1 MIRVMKKFR
10 SIMTCRQQVQML
22 LLGVLMFIGGM
33 LEMCGVSLIA
43 PLMSAVF
50 DENFMEESYVRNI
63 CSLLHIQTYYGM
75 IMLILSALVFIY
87 IFKNAFLFMEYYFQY
102 RFVCN
107 TRFLVQKQLLR
118 VYIYRPYEFYLNA
131 TTGEIMRIIN
141 TDVINAFNLLT
152 TVLNF
157 FTEIVV
163 SAALIIIIF
172 AIDPAIAALIGVV
185 LGVIMVLMYKLVKP
199 LLRKAS
205 QKFSKNTSLSNK
217 WLLQSLNGIKDVKV
231 SHKEE
236 YFIEEYAVYGKKA
249 IDAEKI
255 NSVVTTLPRLLIEA
269 VSVSSVLA
277 VIMILLSMGQSIH
290 NLLPQLGAFAVA
302 AVRLLPSTTRISGAV
317 NSLAFQEPMLDNL
330 IKNLKAARAWEQQTP
345 EAQPA
350 AAKTKSKNKTQD
362 NLQNEAAKPSGTLTY
377 EKQFALSHI
386 HFRYPNAEQEVLADA
401 DMLIPAGKSIGIIGA
416 SGSGKTTAVDILLG
430 LLQPQSGEVLADGV
444 NIRADYNGWLAHLSY
459 IPQAIYMLDDTIR
472 ANVAFGCKKD
482 KIDDKQVWNA
492 LEEAQLKEFIQ
503 SLPEG
508 IETKIGERGVRLSG
522 GQRQRIGIARA
533 LYNDPELVIFDEATS
548 ALDNE
553 TEAAIM
559 ESINSLHGKKT
570 LVIIA
575 HRLTTIEDCDII
587 FRVENGKII
596 RQERL

>member
-1 MIRVMKKFR
+1 MIRVVKKFR
-10 SIMTCRQQVQML
+10 SIMTHDQQIRML
-22 LLGVLMFIGGM
+22 LLGVLMLIGGL
-33 LEMCGVSLIA
+33 LEMMGVSLIV
-43 PLMSAVF
+43 PLMTAVM
-50 DENFMEESYVRNI
+50 DKDFMEKPYVRTVSGI
-63 CSLLHIQTYYGM
+63 FHIETYYGM
-75 IMLILSALVFIY
+75 MMLILGALVFIY
-87 IFKNAFLFMEYYFQY
+87 IFKNAFLFLEYFFQY

-118 VYIYRPYEFYLNA
+118 VYMYRPYEFYLNA

-172 AIDPAIAALIGVV
+172 VIDPAIAALIGLV
-185 LGVIMVLMYKLVKP
+185 LGIIMVLMFKLVKP
-199 LLRKAS
+199 LLRRAS
-205 QKFSKNTSLSNK
+205 QKFTKNTSLSNK

-231 SHKEE
+231 SHKED
-236 YFIEEYAVYGKKA
+236 YFIETYAVYGKKA

-277 VIMILLSMGQSIH
+277 VIMILLSMGQSI
-290 NLLPQLGAFAVA
+290 NSLLPQLGAFAVA

-330 IKNLKAARAWEQQTP
+330 IKNLKAAREWEQQAKQAK

-350 AAKTKSKNKTQD
+350 EHAKDRQ
-362 NLQNEAAKPSGTLTY
+362 LTFQ
-377 EKQFALSHI
+377 KQFELSHI
-386 HFRYPNAEQEVLADA
+386 RFRYPNAETEVLKDA
-401 DMLIPAGKSIGIIGA
+401 DMVIPAGKSVGIIGA

-430 LLQPQSGEVLADGV
+430 LLKPQSGEVLSDGA
-444 NIRADYNGWLAHLSY
+444 NIRNDYYGWLSHLSY

-472 ANVAFGCKKD
+472 ANVAFGCQKNS
-482 KIDDKQVWNA
+482 IDDEKVWRA
-492 LEEAQLKEFIQ
+492 IEEAQLKPLIQ

-559 ESINSLHGKKT
+559 ESINRLHGKKT

-575 HRLTTIEDCDII
+575 HRLTTIEECDII

>member
-1 MIRVMKKFR
+1 MIRVVKKFR
-10 SIMTCRQQVQML
+10 SIMTHDQQVRML
-22 LLGVLMFIGGM
+22 LLGVLMLIGGL
-33 LEMCGVSLIA
+33 LEMMGVSLIV
-43 PLMSAVF
+43 PLMTAVM
-50 DENFMEESYVRNI
+50 DKDFMEKPYVRMV
-63 CSLLHIQTYYGM
+63 SDMFHIETYYGM
-75 IMLILSALVFIY
+75 MMLILGALVFIY
-87 IFKNAFLFMEYYFQY
+87 IFKNAFLFLEYFFQY

-118 VYIYRPYEFYLNA
+118 VYMYRPYEFYLNA

-163 SAALIIIIF
+163 STALIIIIF
-172 AIDPAIAALIGVV
+172 VIDPAIAALIGLV
-185 LGVIMVLMYKLVKP
+185 LGMIMILMFKLVKP
-199 LLRKAS
+199 LLRRAS
-205 QKFSKNTSLSNK
+205 QKFTKNTSLSNK

-231 SHKEE
+231 SHKED
-236 YFIEEYAVYGKKA
+236 YFIEEYAIYGKKA

-277 VIMILLSMGQSIH
+277 VIMILLSMGQSI
-290 NLLPQLGAFAVA
+290 NSLLPQLGAFAVA

-330 IKNLKAARAWEQQTP
+330 IKNLKAAREWEQQ
-345 EAQPA
+345 AGRRPA
-350 AAKTKSKNKTQD
+350 ADKKAG
-362 NLQNEAAKPSGTLTY
+362 ALTY
-377 EKQFALSHI
+377 QKQFELSHI
-386 HFRYPNAEQEVLADA
+386 HFRYPNAETEVLNDA
-401 DMLIPAGKSIGIIGA
+401 DMVIPAGKSVGIIGA
-416 SGSGKTTAVDILLG
+416 SGSGKTTAVDLLLG
-430 LLQPQSGEVLADGV
+430 LLKPQSGEVLSDGA
-444 NIRADYNGWLAHLSY
+444 NIQNDYYGWLSHLSY

-472 ANVAFGCKKD
+472 ANVAFGCKKNS
-482 KIDDKQVWNA
+482 IDDEKVWKA
-492 LEEAQLKEFIQ
+492 IEEAQLKPFIQ

-548 ALDNE
+548 ALDND

>member
-1 MIRVMKKFR
+1 MVRIVKKFQG
-10 SIMTCRQQVQML
+10 IMTREQQMCVL
-22 LLGVLMFIGGM
+22 LLGFLMLIGGA
-33 LEMCGVSLIA
+33 LEMLGVSLVL
-43 PLMSAVF
+43 PLMTAVM
-50 DENFMEESYVRNI
+50 DAHFMEEPYVRLI
-63 CSLLHIQTYYGM
+63 CGMFHISTYYEVM
-75 IMLILSALVFIY
+75 MLFLGALIFVY
-87 IFKNAFLFMEYYFQY
+87 IFKNAFLFLEYYLQY

-118 VYIYRPYEFYLNA
+118 VYMYRPYEFYLNA

-157 FTEIVV
+157 FTEAVV

-172 AIDPAIAALIGVV
+172 MIDSSIAALIGVV
-185 LGVIMVLMYKLVKP
+185 LGIIMLLMFKAVKP
-199 LLRKAS
+199 VLRGAS
-205 QKFSKNTSLSNK
+205 QKFMANTSLANK

-236 YFIEEYAVYGKKA
+236 YFIDEYAVYGKKA

-255 NSVVTTLPRLLIEA
+255 NSVVTALPRLLIEA

-277 VIMILLSMGQSIH
+277 VIMGLLSMGQSIEG
-290 NLLPQLGAFAVA
+290 LMPQLTAFAFA

-317 NSLAFQEPMLDNL
+317 NSAAFQEPMLDNL
-330 IKNLKAARAWEQQTP
+330 IKNLN
-345 EAQPA
+345 
-350 AAKTKSKNKTQD
+350 AAKDFEESKQKER
-362 NLQNEAAKPSGTLTY
+362 LEEEKKREEAKRNGIRLTY
-377 EKQFALSHI
+377 GEQFELSHI
-386 HFRYPNAEQEVLADA
+386 HFSYPNAETQVLADA
-401 DMLIPAGKSIGIIGA
+401 GMVIPAGKSAGIVGA

-430 LLQPQSGEVLADGV
+430 LLKPQSGKVLADGQD
-444 NIRADYNGWLAHLSY
+444 IREDYEGWLSHLSY

-472 ANVAFGCKKD
+472 ANIAFGQPKD
-482 KIDDKQVWNA
+482 SIDDGQVWRA
-492 LEEAQLKEFIQ
+492 LEEAQLKEFVE
-503 SLPEG
+503 SLPQG
-508 IETKIGERGVRLSG
+508 LETKIGERGVRLSG

-533 LYNDPELVIFDEATS
+533 LYTDPELVIFDEATS

-559 ESINSLHGKKT
+559 ESVNSLHGKKT

-575 HRLTTIEDCDII
+575 HRLTTIEECDII

-596 RQERL
+596 RQDRQ